1 MEQNFTIKNIT
12 KNSTNLEV
20 DWSDGKK
27 SKFPKNKDFKKM
39 IKRENSVLKYFSNE
53 ITYD

>member
-1 MEQNFTIKNIT
+1 MEQNYKIENIT

-27 SKFPKNKDFKKM
+27 SKFNYCLLYTSPSPRD
-39 IKRENSVLKYFSNE
+39 
-53 ITYD
+53 

>member
-1 MEQNFTIKNIT
+1 MEQNYKIENIT

-27 SKFPKNKDFKKM
+27 VNL
-39 IKRENSVLKYFSNE
+39 IIYG
-53 ITYD
+53 

>member
-27 SKFPKNKDFKKM
+27 SKFNYLWL
-39 IKRENSVLKYFSNE
+39 IKLILSPGSNGLLVAQC
-53 ITYD
+53 